1 MKLTREDADNIL
13 TGLGFEWVTKWK
25 DKEVEEF
32 INKLPYIKEGKMV
45 VDGQGGPLL
54 NDMRKLMSGFA
65 RGDSVTLAD
74 ETVWR
79 EYGDQA

>member
-25 DKEVEEF
+25 DAEVEEF
-32 INKLPYIKEGKMV
+32 INKLPYLKEGKMPLT
-45 VDGQGGPLL
+45 GQPSPLL
-54 NDMRKLMSGFA
+54 NYMRKLMGGFA
-65 RGDSVTLAD
+65 LGETVTLAD